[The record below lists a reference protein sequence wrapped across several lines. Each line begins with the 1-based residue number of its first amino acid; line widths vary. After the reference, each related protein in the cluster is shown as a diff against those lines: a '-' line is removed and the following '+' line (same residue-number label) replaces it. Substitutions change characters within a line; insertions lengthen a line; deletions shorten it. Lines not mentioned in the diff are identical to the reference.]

1 MPFLNL
7 QQNKYE
13 LLTRKPKCE
22 TLLHHDR
29 NCVGS
34 LKGAALSVTS
44 TLSFVL
50 SSIQSSNLIFI
61 LGLLLLLW
69 MQISDIFAFVPVST
83 STQSSRVGAGEISLV
98 WKPESFNNSFN
109 RWVSVLVLTL
119 FNFWFLLG
127 YQLQSYICRVLLW
140 RSWVSIFNLSL
151 LCVDGVV
158 LSFGISS
165 SWLTWWWRTFCFLT
179 RLLKAHPH
187 MKQLAVTWQPETTES
202 Q

>member
-22 TLLHHDR
+22 TPLHHDR

-61 LGLLLLLW
+61 LGLLLLL
-69 MQISDIFAFVPVST
+69 
-83 STQSSRVGAGEISLV
+83 
-98 WKPESFNNSFN
+98 
-109 RWVSVLVLTL
+109 
-119 FNFWFLLG
+119 
-127 YQLQSYICRVLLW
+127 
-140 RSWVSIFNLSL
+140 
-151 LCVDGVV
+151 
-158 LSFGISS
+158 
-165 SWLTWWWRTFCFLT
+165 
-179 RLLKAHPH
+179 
-187 MKQLAVTWQPETTES
+187 
-202 Q
+202 